1 MKAYLIDPYA
11 MTVEEVQYSGD
22 YNDIYALT
30 DCQTFTCLT
39 FNEDEDTLFLDDE
52 GLINGKEQ
60 AFFRLVDT
68 PSGDTYPLVGKALV
82 LGCNEEGE
90 SVEPKITLEGLR
102 NQVQFIPALLVR
114 QFI

>member
-1 MKAYLIDPYA
+1 MS
-11 MTVEEVQYSGD
+11 VEEVQYSGD
-22 YNDIYALT
+22 YKDVYTLT

-102 NQVQFIPALLVR
+102 KQVQFIPALLVR
-114 QFI
+114 QFV